1 MTHLLRTS
9 TGGWPATRVGALLGI
24 RYPIIQGPFGGGLS
38 TPRLVGAVTGAGGLG
53 SYGAHYVKPDQISS
67 LVGELRVATK
77 GGRFAV
83 NLWVETHDL
92 PEREMDQARF
102 DAAVRAL
109 APVYEASGSEPPTHP
124 ARFAATFE
132 EQFEALLRNP
142 PPVFSF
148 VFGIPP
154 QWALDACRERSIATI
169 GTATTPDEVR
179 ALDDAGVDLIV
190 ASGFEAGGH
199 RGAFLAPAEDSLV
212 GTMPLVRIATE
223 EVGTPIVAAGGI
235 ADSRGILAAHA
246 LGAEG
251 VQIGTAFLATE
262 ESGATPEHRAL
273 LRTDAGRRTIL
284 TRQFSGR
291 LGRGLRNRLTDEL
304 VDAEAI
310 APYPYQG
317 YLLKPLI
324 DAARARGDTSVVAMW
339 SGQGAPLIRHTRAT
353 DLFDDL
359 VAGMGELLDAGAR
372 RAGRAQPA

>member
-1 MTHLLRTS
+1 MTKLPTAA
-9 TGGWPATRVGALLGI
+9 TGGWPDTRVSAVLGI

-38 TPRLVGAVTGAGGLG
+38 TARLVGVVATAGGLG
-53 SYGAHYVKPDQISS
+53 SYGAHYVKPDQIPSI
-67 LVGELRVATK
+67 VDELRGATN

-83 NLWVETHDL
+83 NLWVATHDL
-92 PEREMDQARF
+92 PEPEMDQARF

-109 APVYEASGSEPPTHP
+109 APLYEASGTEPPTYP
-124 ARFAATFE
+124 ARFAPTFE

-154 QWALDACRERSIATI
+154 QWVLDACRDRSIATI
-169 GTATTPDEVR
+169 GTATTPDEVV
-179 ALDDAGVDLIV
+179 ALDDAGVDVIV

-199 RGAFLAPAEDSLV
+199 RGAFLAPADDSLV
-212 GTMPLVRIATE
+212 GTLPLVRIAAE

-235 ADSRGILAAHA
+235 ADARGILAAHA

-273 LRTDAGRRTIL
+273 LRAETARRTIL

-304 VDAEAI
+304 VGADAI

-317 YLLKPLI
+317 YLLKPVI
-324 DAARARGDTSVVAMW
+324 DAARARGDTTVVSMW
-339 SGQGAPLIRHTRAT
+339 SGQGAPLIRHAT
-353 DLFDDL
+353 AADLFQDL
-359 VAGMGELLDAGAR
+359 VAGMEDLLGTGASR
-372 RAGRAQPA
+372 TGRAQPA

>member
-9 TGGWPATRVGALLGI
+9 TGGWPDTRVSALLGI

-53 SYGAHYVKPDQISS
+53 SYGAHYVKPDQLSS
-67 LVGELRVATK
+67 LVDELRAATN
-77 GGRFAV
+77 GGQFAV

-92 PEREMDQARF
+92 PEPEMDQARF

-212 GTMPLVRIATE
+212 GTMPLVRIAAE